1 MNVRPVTLASLSGAM
16 DGGFVGVAD
25 VANVMHQV
33 GVMSDHRLIG
43 GIAVMLHIQ
52 RLGLELPLRVT
63 GDADF
68 GVPPHVLHDP
78 SLVEEIEKLGYR
90 RTMGNRWERP
100 IDDRRTATVDLLV
113 PTYTSRARDTVQVGG
128 IVTTEV
134 PGLATAL
141 RRPPV
146 ELKTELRLTDGSNR
160 KTTIALPDAI
170 STLTL
175 KAHARTVRSETRD
188 AEDLWRVLEVC
199 LRERVVPSDFDEDE
213 SLRRVPAI
221 LRRELAPDGPAL
233 AVLTNGLQPDAT
245 ARMRTRIRALL
256 AEIVGLNR

>member
-146 ELKTELRLTDGSNR
+146 ELNTELRLTDGSNR

-175 KAHARTVRSETRD
+175 EAHARTVRSETQD
-188 AEDLWRVLEVC
+188 AEDLWRVLEVW

-233 AVLTNGLQPDAT
+233 AVLTNGLQPDAA

>member
-1 MNVRPVTLASLSGAM
+1 MTLASLSGAM

-25 VANVMHQV
+25 VADVMQRIGAV
-33 GVMSDHRLIG
+33 RDYRLIG
-43 GIAVMLHIQ
+43 GITVMLHVQ
-52 RLGLELPLRVT
+52 RLGLDLPLRAT

-68 GVPPHVLHDP
+68 GVTPNVLREP
-78 SLVEEIEKLGYR
+78 SLIEEIEKLGYR

-100 IDDRRTATVDLLV
+100 IDTRRTAAVDLLV
-113 PTYTSRARDTVQVGG
+113 PAYTSRPRDTIQVGG
-128 IVTTEV
+128 LVTTEV

-146 ELKTELRLTDGSNR
+146 ELDAELRLTDGSNR
-160 KTTIALPDAI
+160 WTTIALPDAV
-170 STLTL
+170 STLAL

-188 AEDLWRVLEVC
+188 AEDLWRSLEVC
-199 LRERVVPSDFDEDE
+199 LRARVGQEDFDEDD

-221 LRRELAPDGPAL
+221 VRRELGAEGPAL
-233 AVLTNGLQPDAT
+233 AILTDGLQPEAA

-256 AEIVGLNR
+256 MEVTGVDA